1 MSDLLSVC
9 ENLRRWFRR
18 NQYKGIDP
26 YQLDEK
32 VFSYGKKLPFL
43 RYMRKALKPLH
54 SHIPRTIFARLGP
67 IYLPKAL
74 GLIIGGNCSL
84 YRLKAKQGYLDENYQ
99 LLEILKKIGSPGFE
113 HTCWGWPFEWGQ
125 HPRYPKNLPLP
136 CVTSPIG
143 HALLDFYS
151 ITNDDKILD
160 VAEDVARFL
169 IEENGFEE
177 FEDSLCLFYS
187 CIDKN
192 LVYNGNLMASAF
204 LLRLSQIN
212 STQARLDFAK
222 KALRFVLDGQNS
234 DGSWNY
240 SHQKRRTGVIDNRH
254 SGFVLESLS
263 QINGILKNER
273 VELALE
279 KGWKYYRENFFEDN
293 LPKCSPLQVFPI
305 DIHDVAQAIIICT
318 EMQDWH
324 RAEQIIDFAIKK
336 MSNKRDEFYYKYF
349 GNGRT
354 NQTVFFRWG
363 QAWVFKAL
371 SLFLEKKAD
380 KAYRDKA

>member
-1 MSDLLSVC
+1 MSDLLSIC
-9 ENLRRWFRR
+9 ENLRLWFGK

-32 VFSYGKKLPFL
+32 VFGYGKGLPIL
-43 RYMRKALKPLH
+43 KYIRKALKPFH
-54 SHIPRTIFARLGP
+54 SHIPRAIFARLGP

-84 YRLKAKQGYLDENYQ
+84 YRVRAKRDYVDENYQ
-99 LLEILKKIGSPGFE
+99 LLGVLKKKTSQGFK

-125 HPRYPKNLPLP
+125 DPRYPKDLPLP

-143 HALLDFYS
+143 HALLDFHS
-151 ITNDDKILD
+151 ITKDDEVLNT
-160 VAEDVARFL
+160 AEDVARFL
-169 IEENGFEE
+169 MQENGFKE

-192 LVYNGNLMASAF
+192 LIYNGNLMASAF
-204 LLRLSQIN
+204 LVRLSQIN
-212 STQARLDFAK
+212 SSQAQLDFAQ

-240 SHQKRRTGVIDNRH
+240 SHQKRRIGVIDNRH

-263 QINGILKNER
+263 QINRILKDKR
-273 VELALE
+273 VELTLR
-279 KGWKYYRENFFEDN
+279 KGWKYYRENFFEDS
-293 LPKCSPLQVFPI
+293 LPKCSPSQVFPV
-305 DIHDVAQAIIICT
+305 DIHDVAQAIITCT
-318 EMQDWH
+318 EMQDWNQ
-324 RAEQIIDFAIKK
+324 AEKIINFAINK
-336 MSNKRDEFYYKYF
+336 MSNERDEFYYKYF
-349 GNGRT
+349 ENGGT

-363 QAWVFKAL
+363 QAWMFKAL
-371 SLFLEKKAD
+371 SLFLEKKTN
-380 KAYRDKA
+380 KVYRDKV